1 MDPKIRSFACLPVFK
16 HVLAEG
22 RDRGVAI
29 HIHPRHGCM
38 VQQAPGSQ
46 LLVGGSSAHLG
57 QGDLEVKLERK
68 ETACEHQICYAFDTM
83 FISLF

>member
-1 MDPKIRSFACLPVFK
+1 
-16 HVLAEG
+16 
-22 RDRGVAI
+22 
-29 HIHPRHGCM
+29 M

-57 QGDLEVKLERK
+57 QGDLEVKLEKK
-68 ETACEHQICYAFDTM
+68 ETAYEHQICYAFDTM